1 MRFGGEGSGR
11 RERGEGREKRREEKR
26 EREKGKG
33 KEEKRREERRMDAG
47 GHYVRM
53 RASYRGVDDAN
64 WGGEGAEGWAVW
76 MGMEREGE
84 MEVG

>member
-1 MRFGGEGSGR
+1 VGFGGEGSGR

-26 EREKGKG
+26 EREKGK
-33 KEEKRREERRMDAG
+33 EEKRREERRMDAG

-53 RASYRGVDDAN
+53 RASYRGVGDAN

>member
-1 MRFGGEGSGR
+1 
-11 RERGEGREKRREEKR
+11 
-26 EREKGKG
+26 
-33 KEEKRREERRMDAG
+33 MDAG

-53 RASYRGVDDAN
+53 RASYRGVGDAN